1 MNIRNQIVMSQVML
15 PHQANVAGNVHG
27 GEIMKFMD
35 TAAGAIAM
43 RYAKA
48 NCVTARVD
56 ELEFHLPIFVGAL
69 VTCTASIVYV
79 GRSSMEVLVNVEAE
93 DLESSSGPQK
103 ALSAYFTMVCMGKN
117 GRPQNIPNYV
127 PETDDELR
135 LYEEAKQKREM
146 KRGNYLCATR
156 KNTAFYLFFLFL
168 FCALCLQPAAVRRI
182 QPETVMPL
190 WEPGK

>member
-35 TAAGAIAM
+35 TAAGAVAM
-43 RYAKA
+43 KYAKA

-79 GRSSMEVLVNVEAE
+79 GRSSMEVFVNVESE
-93 DLESSSGPQK
+93 DLEANSKPEK

-117 GRPQNIPNYV
+117 GRPQSV
-127 PETDDELR
+127 PEYTPETEDEVK
-135 LYEEAKQKREM
+135 LYQEAKAKRE
-146 KRGNYLCATR
+146 K
-156 KNTAFYLFFLFL
+156 K
-168 FCALCLQPAAVRRI
+168 
-182 QPETVMPL
+182 
-190 WEPGK
+190 GK

>member
-1 MNIRNQIVMSQVML
+1 MNNMDVRKQIVMSQVML

-35 TAAGAIAM
+35 TAAGAVAM
-43 RYAKA
+43 KYAKA

-79 GRSSMEVLVNVEAE
+79 GKTSMEVLVNVEAE
-93 DLESSSGPQK
+93 DLESNSKPQK

-117 GRPQNIPNYV
+117 GRPQCVADYV
-127 PETDDELR
+127 PETEDELR
-135 LYEEAKQKREM
+135 LYEEAAKHVQ
-146 KRGNYLCATR
+146 R
-156 KNTAFYLFFLFL
+156 KKDLIA
-168 FCALCLQPAAVRRI
+168 
-182 QPETVMPL
+182 
-190 WEPGK
+190 KSK

>member
-35 TAAGAIAM
+35 TAAGAVAM
-43 RYAKA
+43 KYAKG

-79 GRSSMEVLVNVEAE
+79 GRTSMEVFVNVEAE
-93 DLESSSGPQK
+93 DLESNSKPEK

-117 GRPQNIPNYV
+117 GRPQAV
-127 PETDDELR
+127 PEYAPETEDEIR
-135 LYEEAKQKREM
+135 LYEDAKAKRE
-146 KRGNYLCATR
+146 K
-156 KNTAFYLFFLFL
+156 KN
-168 FCALCLQPAAVRRI
+168 
-182 QPETVMPL
+182 
-190 WEPGK
+190 K